1 MRALRR
7 RRKGLFAIQ
16 RLVRENAA
24 YRTII
29 RQCVTK
35 TIEMPTTGERFS
47 LDVHNAG
54 ALGAGVQWAR
64 ERLVEFTD
72 DFWRPRPQSDSH
84 GLQSANVIRLN
95 LQVNLLLE
103 SFLNLV
109 F

>member
-1 MRALRR
+1 
-7 RRKGLFAIQ
+7 
-16 RLVRENAA
+16 
-24 YRTII
+24 
-29 RQCVTK
+29 
-35 TIEMPTTGERFS
+35 MPTTGERFS

-103 SFLNLV
+103 SFLSLV
-109 F
+109 FVYRTVYISAAFSRHNPFSKL